1 MATRHPHV
9 DVFTESVPMK
19 PISAW
24 AAVLCLSISGGALAQ
39 GRPHVH
45 GVAELDVAIEAGRI
59 TLQLET
65 PLDSLLGFEREPRGV
80 AETRRAE
87 TAVAALK
94 AAGALFRFTP
104 SAGCAVA
111 SVDLSSAALK
121 LGSPDPVEQHAG
133 HADLDA
139 TYVFNCVDVAKAT
152 EVDVG
157 LFDAFIRLQSLKV
170 EVATAKGQFKRD
182 LQRPAKRV
190 SLRR

>member
-1 MATRHPHV
+1 
-9 DVFTESVPMK
+9 MK
-19 PISAW
+19 PIPVW
-24 AAVLCLSISGGALAQ
+24 ATLLCLSIGGAVQAQ

-45 GVAELDVAIEAGRI
+45 GVAELDIAIEAGRI

-104 SAGCAVA
+104 SAGCAVV

-121 LGSPDPVEQHAG
+121 LGSPDPAEQHAG

-139 TYVFNCVDVAKAT
+139 TYVYNCADVARAT

-157 LFDAFIRLQSLKV
+157 LFDAFIRMQSLKV

-190 SLRR
+190 SLLR